1 MLSFEIAAVHN
12 LCLDL
17 PHLSQQNCFGEHK
30 VVLQIESI
38 LCFFMKKITLIIFI
52 KWRTCKPTNIFIQ
65 MWIYTN

>member
-1 MLSFEIAAVHN
+1 MAVREMLSFEIAAVHN

-38 LCFFMKKITLIIFI
+38 LCFFYEKNNPNHLH
-52 KWRTCKPTNIFIQ
+52 
-65 MWIYTN
+65 